1 VSSAQHSQF
10 TIGCSSTCEEAPKN
24 GSCSST
30 AGCCQVNLPR
40 FTHVTQGSFHMLR
53 NTTDPIWGEYPCNY
67 VTMVETKAF
76 KFSTTY
82 LTSTAFYDTDNATVP
97 VVMEWGI
104 AKMKCNKTA
113 ENDKNVPYACV
124 ANNSKCVHNDAGYAC
139 NCSSGYKGNPYL
151 VNGCT
156 G

>member
-1 VSSAQHSQF
+1 
-10 TIGCSSTCEEAPKN
+10 
-24 GSCSST
+24 
-30 AGCCQVNLPR
+30 
-40 FTHVTQGSFHMLR
+40 
-53 NTTDPIWGEYPCNY
+53 
-67 VTMVETKAF
+67 MVETKAF